1 MVKDLTSIFLNFRKE
16 MTFDSVST
24 IEINKKFGGERL
36 VILPVILN
44 NAKTDIK
51 AISKAVILQI
61 KTYYYL

>member
-51 AISKAVILQI
+51 VISKAVILQI

>member
-1 MVKDLTSIFLNFRKE
+1 
-16 MTFDSVST
+16 MTFDPVST

-61 KTYYYL
+61 KTYYFL